1 MSNPSKGRKH
11 TGMANDIPIRQATK
25 ADAPNLAYLH
35 ALASGG
41 IIEFICCDVVP
52 DVGPI
57 DLFAEIMAGD
67 AEPYTW
73 RNCVVA
79 DDGGQVVGKLH
90 TYPADDEAKSEP
102 DPRIPAERFSILSPI
117 ERLEAPGTWHIS
129 AVAVRP
135 DYQGRGLGRRFLQLA
150 ETQAREKAF
159 TEMSLHVFEDNHG
172 AIALY
177 ETMGFWVADR
187 CSLEHPALAHHAGDL
202 LLMRCPVS

>member
-1 MSNPSKGRKH
+1 
-11 TGMANDIPIRQATK
+11 MANDVPFRQATK
-25 ADAPNLAYLH
+25 ADAPDLACLTT
-35 ALASGG
+35 LAGG
-41 IIEFICCDVVP
+41 GFIEFLYRDVVP

-57 DLFAEIMAGD
+57 DLFAEAMAGD

-79 DDGGQVVGKLH
+79 DDGGPVVGMLC
-90 TYPADDEAKSEP
+90 TFPFDDNAKFEP
-102 DPRIPAERFSILSPI
+102 DPRIPAERLSILSPL
-117 ERLEAPGTWHIS
+117 EHLEAPGTWHIS
-129 AVAVRP
+129 VVAARP
-135 DYQGRGLGRRFLQLA
+135 DYQRRGLGRRFLQLS

-187 CSLEHPALAHHAGDL
+187 CSLEHPALAHHEGDF

>member
-1 MSNPSKGRKH
+1 MSDPSKGRKH
-11 TGMANDIPIRQATK
+11 TGMANDVPFRQATK
-25 ADAPNLAYLH
+25 ADAPDLAYLN
-35 ALASGG
+35 ALAGGG
-41 IIEFICCDVVP
+41 IVEFIFRDVVP
-52 DVGPI
+52 GVGPI
-57 DLFAEIMAGD
+57 DLFAETFADD

-79 DDGGQVVGKLH
+79 DDGGQVVGELH
-90 TYPADDEAKSEP
+90 AYPADDKAKVEP

-117 ERLEAPGTWHIS
+117 DRLEAPGTWHIS

-150 ETQAREKAF
+150 EKQAREKAF
-159 TEMSLHVFEDNHG
+159 TEISLHVFEDNRG

-177 ETMGFWVADR
+177 ETLGFWVAGR
-187 CSLEHPALAHHAGDL
+187 CSLDHPALAHHEGDL